1 MADGNI
7 LSDFGIDLLEEE
19 IDDVIF
25 QTNEFLTDATFT
37 GSQGPFWWILQM
49 CMALA
54 ALFAIVMAAG
64 MAYKMMVKHEPLD
77 VMKLFRPLAV
87 SLIQWFSILSEVWSV
102 HRRLLSSRYCPSEL
116 LLFRTRHASFPG
128 FRSYLP
134 SGS

>member
-77 VMKLFRPLAV
+77 VMKALQTAGRVAHSLLVVSSGRHGHGKQREQLVLFRFPL
-87 SLIQWFSILSEVWSV
+87 LYPELRRFV
-102 HRRLLSSRYCPSEL
+102 H
-116 LLFRTRHASFPG
+116 T
-128 FRSYLP
+128 
-134 SGS
+134 